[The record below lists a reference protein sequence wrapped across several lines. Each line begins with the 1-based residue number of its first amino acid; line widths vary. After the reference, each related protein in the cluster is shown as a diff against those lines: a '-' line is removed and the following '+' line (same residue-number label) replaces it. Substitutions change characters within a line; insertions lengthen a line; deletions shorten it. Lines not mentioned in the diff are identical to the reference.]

1 MKQSNNLSVAELAE
15 MAGVSRVT
23 MYRYLKE
30 GLISFQTDSL
40 KNKFIERSEAER
52 WLATREV
59 KRVTTPHVSPVQ
71 HDTSNEKASLQR
83 ELAALQQLLQAKDQ
97 IISEQRERLL
107 LLEDLRRTQTSSQVI
122 ANDALSSEQIEAKSF
137 ASEANRKP
145 KSKTLLDR
153 LSRAADAF
161 LG

>member
-30 GLISFQTDSL
+30 GLISFQTDSF

-59 KRVTTPHVSPVQ
+59 KRVTTPNVSPVQ
-71 HDTSNEKASLQR
+71 HDTSHEKASLQR

-107 LLEDLRRTQTSSQVI
+107 LLEDLRRAQTDSPNISS
-122 ANDALSSEQIEAKSF
+122 DALPSRQIDGSSF
-137 ASEANRKP
+137 ASDESNKP
-145 KSKTLLDR
+145 KPKTLLDR